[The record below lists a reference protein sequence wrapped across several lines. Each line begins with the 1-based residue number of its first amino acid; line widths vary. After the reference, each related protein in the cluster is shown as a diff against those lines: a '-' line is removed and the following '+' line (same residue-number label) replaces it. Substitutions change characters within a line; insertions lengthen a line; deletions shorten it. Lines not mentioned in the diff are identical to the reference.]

1 MSLQLDHWP
10 RRRRAPTAY
19 AMLRKRYSRQALQ
32 LMGFQLDSQF
42 RFVKLGACRTL
53 LAEAREKATQ
63 NIPESCTRNSRLGIV
78 NSTVW

>member
-19 AMLRKRYSRQALQ
+19 AMLRKRYSRKALQ
-32 LMGFQLDSQF
+32 LMGFQLDSQG

-53 LAEAREKATQ
+53 LAEASSADSIVWRVRPF
-63 NIPESCTRNSRLGIV
+63 IRNWR
-78 NSTVW
+78 

>member
-32 LMGFQLDSQF
+32 HMGFQLDSQG

-53 LAEAREKATQ
+53 LAEASS
-63 NIPESCTRNSRLGIV
+63 PDGISWRV
-78 NSTVW
+78 RPFVRHWR

>member
-32 LMGFQLDSQF
+32 LMGFQLDSHG

-53 LAEAREKATQ
+53 LAEA
-63 NIPESCTRNSRLGIV
+63 
-78 NSTVW
+78 STVDGIRWRVRLFVRNWR

>member
-10 RRRRAPTAY
+10 RRRRPPTAY

-32 LMGFQLDSQF
+32 LMGFQFDSQF

-53 LAEAREKATQ
+53 LAEASG
-63 NIPESCTRNSRLGIV
+63 PDGISWRV
-78 NSTVW
+78 RPFVRQWR

>member
-10 RRRRAPTAY
+10 RRRPTY
-19 AMLRKRYSRQALQ
+19 AMQRRRNSRQALQ

-53 LAEAREKATQ
+53 LAEASS
-63 NIPESCTRNSRLGIV
+63 PDGISWRV
-78 NSTVW
+78 RPFVRHWR